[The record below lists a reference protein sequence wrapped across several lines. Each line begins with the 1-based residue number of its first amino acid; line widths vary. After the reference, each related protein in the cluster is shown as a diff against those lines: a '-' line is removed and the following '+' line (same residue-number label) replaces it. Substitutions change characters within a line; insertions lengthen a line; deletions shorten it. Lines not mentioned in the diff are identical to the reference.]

1 MIKEVFYIPNLL
13 SILRFIL
20 IFPTAYLMSKGIDT
34 YKTAIIILFVVIWV
48 TDLLDGYTARKFNK
62 VSELGKIID
71 PIADKAAVI
80 TFSVIIFL
88 VGGIYTW
95 FFIIIVARDILILLF
110 GLLLRAKYHLTLMSD
125 YIGKITV
132 TIIGIILL
140 LSVINSELLNN
151 QLRFVY
157 YISVLFIIFSLLS
170 YLKRFLETIKK

>member
-1 MIKEVFYIPNLL
+1 
-13 SILRFIL
+13 
-20 IFPTAYLMSKGIDT
+20 MSKGIDT

-71 PIADKAAVI
+71 PIADKVAVI

>member
-20 IFPTAYLMSKGIDT
+20 IFPTAYLMCKGIDT
-34 YKTAIIILFVVIWV
+34 YKTTIIILFVVIWV

>member
-1 MIKEVFYIPNLL
+1 MC
-13 SILRFIL
+13 
-20 IFPTAYLMSKGIDT
+20 KGIDT
-34 YKTAIIILFVVIWV
+34 YKTTIIILFVVIWV